1 MAGQS
6 QLFSGCSVHG
16 LVHSASV
23 SGWVL
28 VWFLSLSLDPS
39 VDTTTTTRLTQDH
52 RVRRYSLLVPWVTM
66 EMDKNPISFPL
77 LLIKTF
83 SQVIL

>member
-6 QLFSGCSVHG
+6 QLFSVGCSVHG
-16 LVHSASV
+16 PAHSASV

-39 VDTTTTTRLTQDH
+39 VDTTTTTTRLTQDH

-66 EMDKNPISFPL
+66 ETDKNTISGLYSPL
-77 LLIKTF
+77 SLYF
-83 SQVIL
+83 